1 MPKVA
6 IIGSAT
12 WGTALGITL
21 ARKGIR
27 VKLWTR
33 TEEEARGLNEAREN
47 TTFLPGYRFPI
58 RFSATSSLEEAFDRA
73 ELVILAVPAQSMRYN
88 VREIKNYLNDSIL
101 IVSATK
107 GLEVGV
113 SKRMSQVITEEISP
127 RLHSNICVLSGPNI
141 AQETVQGLHSVSVIA
156 AYNPAVAERAK
167 QIINSPRFCVFTNT
181 DVTGVE
187 LGGALKNVIALGAGI
202 SDGLGYGNNAKAA
215 LITRGLAEI
224 ATLGAAMGANP
235 LTLTGLAGLGDMI
248 VTCYSPY
255 SRNHYVGTELAK
267 GQSLKEILDSMNHV
281 AEGVSTTI
289 AARQLARK
297 MGVEMPIT
305 EQIYKILYDGLNPK
319 EAVAELLGQPVKWE
333 MPQIRKLTQL
343 FKANFDK

>member
-6 IIGSAT
+6 IIGSAA
-12 WGTALGITL
+12 WGTALGIAL

-33 TEEEARGLNEAREN
+33 AKEEAERLNKAREN
-47 TTFLPGYRFPI
+47 TTFLPGYCFPV
-58 RFSATSSLEEAFDRA
+58 RLSATSSLEEAFDGA
-73 ELVILAVPAQSMRYN
+73 EVVILAVPAQTMRYN
-88 VREIKNYLNDSIL
+88 IREIKNYLNDYIL

-113 SKRMSQVITEEISP
+113 SKRMSQVIAGEISP
-127 RLHSNICVLSGPNI
+127 HLHSSICVLSGPNI
-141 AQETVQGLHSVSVIA
+141 AQEAAQGLHSVSVIA
-156 AYNPAVAERAK
+156 AYSPVVAEKAK
-167 QIINSPRFCVFTNT
+167 QMINSPCFCVFTNT
-181 DVTGVE
+181 DVIGVE

-202 SDGLGYGNNAKAA
+202 ADGLGYGNNAKAA
-215 LITRGLAEI
+215 LITRGLAEV
-224 ATLGAAMGANP
+224 ATLGAALGANP

-255 SRNHYVGTELAK
+255 SRNRYVGAELAK
-267 GQSLKEILDSMNHV
+267 GRSLKEILNSMNHV

-305 EQIYKILYDGLNPK
+305 EQIYKILYDGLSPK
-319 EAVAELLGQPVKWE
+319 VAVDELTGQPVKWE
-333 MPQIRKLTQL
+333 MPQIKKLSQL
-343 FKANFDK
+343 FNPNFNQ